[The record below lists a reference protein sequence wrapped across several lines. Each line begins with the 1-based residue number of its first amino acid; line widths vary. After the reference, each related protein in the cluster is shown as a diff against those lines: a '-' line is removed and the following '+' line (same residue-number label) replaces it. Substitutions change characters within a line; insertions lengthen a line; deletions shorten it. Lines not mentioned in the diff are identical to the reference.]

1 MKYVTVTSNVR
12 GVSLSIKSGVSTGL
26 RPAAQQVAQSAKRH
40 AGTNIASGKLVQSI
54 RGRKVS
60 KFVAEVVADPHGPN
74 WVGNDVHYA
83 IFLHNGHKAPIVA
96 YPGNPFLTKAM
107 VEQKDN
113 VARIVRDTI
122 RQVLP

>member
-26 RPAAQQVAQSAKRH
+26 RPAAQVVANNAKIH
-40 AGTNIASGKLVQSI
+40 AGTNIASGKLTQSI

-60 KFVAEVVADPHGPN
+60 KFVAEVIADPHGTN
-74 WVGNDVHYA
+74 WVGVDVHYA